1 MIFNYEATDQSGNDV
16 KDTIEAET
24 TTDALAKIRNLGYFP
39 TRVRAQ
45 GQPFEAREEPSEVQ
59 EVSPMLRHVVVWAP
73 VVLLAVCLACLFVPL
88 SYGWNH
94 DELSTLQV
102 IKANWKSSL
111 AAVVILCVLSLWVR
125 LRKWA
130 EGGCK

>member
-1 MIFNYEATDQSGNDV
+1 MIFNYEAMDQSGQDV
-16 KDTIEAET
+16 RDTIEAET
-24 TTDALAKIRNLGYFP
+24 SEDALSKIRNLGYFP
-39 TRVRAQ
+39 TRIRSQ
-45 GQPFEAREEPSEVQ
+45 GGQSLMPESVPDV
-59 EVSPMLRHVVVWAP
+59 EVSPALRHVVNWAP
-73 VVLLAVCLACLFVPL
+73 VVLLVICVACLFVPL

-111 AAVVILCVLSLWVR
+111 TAGVIFCVLSLWVR

-130 EGGCK
+130 ENGCK

>member
-1 MIFNYEATDQSGNDV
+1 MIFNYEAVNQSGSDV
-16 KDTIEAET
+16 RDTIEAKSDD
-24 TTDALAKIRNLGYFP
+24 DALAKIRNLGYFP
-39 TRVRAQ
+39 TRIRAQ
-45 GQPFEAREEPSEVQ
+45 QPFEAQGEPSEVR
-59 EVSPMLRHVVVWAP
+59 EISPTLRHVVVWAP
-73 VVLLAVCLACLFVPL
+73 VVLLVVCLACLFVPL

-111 AAVVILCVLSLWVR
+111 AAVVIFCVLSLWVR

-130 EGGCK
+130 ESGCK

>member
-1 MIFNYEATDQSGNDV
+1 MIFNYEAVNQSGSDV
-16 KDTIEAET
+16 RGTIEAQSDD
-24 TTDALAKIRNLGYFP
+24 DALAKIRNLGYFP
-39 TRVRAQ
+39 TRIRAQ
-45 GQPFEAREEPSEVQ
+45 GQPFEAQGKPSEVQ
-59 EVSPMLRHVVVWAP
+59 VSPILRHVVIWAP
-73 VVLLAVCLACLFVPL
+73 VVLLVVCLACLFVPL

-111 AAVVILCVLSLWVR
+111 AAVVIFCVLSLWVR